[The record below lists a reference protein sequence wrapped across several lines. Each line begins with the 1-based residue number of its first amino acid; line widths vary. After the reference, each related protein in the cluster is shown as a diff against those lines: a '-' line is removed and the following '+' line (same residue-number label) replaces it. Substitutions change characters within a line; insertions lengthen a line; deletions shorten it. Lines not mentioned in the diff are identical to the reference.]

1 MGVIDERG
9 EALGGVGE
17 LPVWRVIGIVGGV
30 GDMSGDFLAEE
41 TLKVFI
47 DKDSRLE
54 GCNCC

>member
-41 TLKVFI
+41 TL
-47 DKDSRLE
+47 
-54 GCNCC
+54 NPNH